1 MGSFI
6 GKRVRNYKQ
15 GFNGRCVRGANSLLQ
30 QAGYHSHIEQVNT
43 ADYWLPQRRPRV
55 YIFALHHSRRADNH
69 WVPILH
75 NLLSA
80 LKGAAPLNIAEVFK
94 A

>member
-1 MGSFI
+1 MGDVSMAPI
-6 GKRVRNYKQ
+6 DTVT
-15 GFNGRCVRGANSLLQ
+15 SLLQ

-43 ADYWLPQRRPRV
+43 ADYWLPQLRPRV

-69 WVPILH
+69 WVPVLH

-80 LKGAAPLNIAEVFK
+80 LKGATPFNIAEVLK